1 MLWRFVFFDGGVFA
15 FIRMIIILRLMIEWF
30 KEGNSANFIHIFIRV
45 FDFASDTSIKE
56 IFFFNQIHIDT
67 TQWIHPEF
75 FVSLETDFF
84 FFCHLLFYNF
94 FFHCIITAPEPDDP
108 QDAVVAR
115 QFKDHPD
122 FYRQTAKFWT
132 YYFATDRSAEK
143 RKQFESYE
151 GSE

>member
-1 MLWRFVFFDGGVFA
+1 MFWVAVVVFCCFT
-15 FIRMIIILRLMIEWF
+15 I
-30 KEGNSANFIHIFIRV
+30 
-45 FDFASDTSIKE
+45 
-56 IFFFNQIHIDT
+56 
-67 TQWIHPEF
+67 
-75 FVSLETDFF
+75 
-84 FFCHLLFYNF
+84 F